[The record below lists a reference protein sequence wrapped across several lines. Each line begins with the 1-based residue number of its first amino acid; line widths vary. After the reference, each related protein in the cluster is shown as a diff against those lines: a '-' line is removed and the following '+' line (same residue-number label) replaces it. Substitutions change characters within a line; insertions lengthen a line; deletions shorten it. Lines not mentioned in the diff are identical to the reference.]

1 MRPIKHPYLPIYYLS
16 VVLGLLLLAGCSD
29 KKTVPIYNTP
39 EYKQIERKL
48 NAVADTTDLKHWLQ
62 VYRQSGNRMGESI
75 VLQRLG
81 RAYRVDNQFGR
92 AILTHKQG
100 LAVADSICDTM
111 EIVNTLNEMGTNY
124 RRLGAMYLATSSMTL
139 GLGYCQQWS
148 DTTAAAFKSQLKI
161 LNGLGKIYYTI
172 RNYKVADYYFRRSLA
187 GETKL
192 GSAYGM
198 ALNYSDIG
206 RVFRAQN
213 NLDSAQYYFQKS
225 MEQKRLIN
233 DEVGMALIH
242 IEYGG
247 LYEDRGDYAQAT
259 AEYDKAYITLMAHSD
274 RYLRLWSC
282 ISLARVYIKRQMT
295 ATAIEYLQ
303 EAKMT
308 ADEINSPGDRS
319 QIALLYYQIYR
330 KSGNT
335 AKALAAYVDYKNW
348 NDTVMNLEKLGDIQN
363 VQIDELMAD
372 NTRKLNYVR
381 KDMERMRKQQ
391 ESGWLVFTVIM
402 ITMIVL
408 LAFSYYLLRIRTRT
422 LTAYREFRD
431 ARVRFFANISH
442 ELRTPVTIIQSAGN
456 SIESQTDNQQI
467 RDEVS
472 QLQEASHRLLHLV
485 DSVVDITNISIRPVD
500 EAPWCHDDIVGYVR
514 MLVEAYRHEA
524 EKRQIRLVVTSKRNK
539 IEADFV
545 PDYIDKIL
553 GNLLT
558 DMLHFAY
565 NMSDLYISMSVEKR
579 MLRLELKDRGQGMP
593 PEVVKDLLKPY
604 DSKNTSEIYM
614 HVGLNLQAVQAAIK
628 AMGGDIKLKSKLGEY
643 AQFIITIPLRH
654 GDHDYPRLTE
664 QKTLHTPAAPS
675 AADTDMPIVVDDDAD
690 NKPRILIVE
699 ESVQVAR
706 YVADQLKNH
715 YKVFF
720 ASNGEDGLHKI
731 SIAAPDLIITDGVLP
746 VMDGYQLC
754 KGVRAQAATCH
765 IPIVMVSS
773 DSSVQGRM
781 KSFQAGADAFLLK
794 PFRADELLVRVRL
807 LLQQR
812 RMLRDKYAG
821 SVPVVDE
828 ADGQAEATARTPDFI
843 DEVQQYVDSRIGEG
857 DVDLADLAARFGVT
871 RATFTRK
878 VKQHTGLTSAA
889 YITSRRIR
897 KACQLLQTADM
908 TVAQVAEAC
917 GYSDTAYF
925 IMVFRKSMNKTPK
938 QYKDEW
944 LKP

>member
-75 VLQRLG
+75 VLRRLG

-172 RNYKVADYYFRRSLA
+172 RNYKAADYYFRRSLA
-187 GETKL
+187 GEIKL

-225 MEQKRLIN
+225 MEQKQLLN

-391 ESGWLVFTVIM
+391 ESGWLVFTLIT

-408 LAFSYYLLRIRTRT
+408 LAFFYYLLRIRTRT

-485 DSVVDITNISIRPVD
+485 DSVVDITNISIKPVD

-579 MLRLELKDRGQGMP
+579 MLRLELKDRGQGML

-643 AQFIITIPLRH
+643 AQFVITIPLRH

-675 AADTDMPIVVDDDAD
+675 AADTDMPIVVADDAD

-731 SIAAPDLIITDGVLP
+731 NIAAPDLIITDGVLP
-746 VMDGYQLC
+746 FMDGYQLC

-821 SVPVVDE
+821 SAPVVDE
-828 ADGQAEATARTPDFI
+828 ADGQAETTDRTPDFI
-843 DEVQQYVDSRIGEG
+843 DEVQQYVDSHIGEG
-857 DVDLADLAARFGVT
+857 DVDLSDLAARFGVT

>member
-75 VLQRLG
+75 VLRRLG

-161 LNGLGKIYYTI
+161 LNGLGKIYFTI
-172 RNYKVADYYFRRSLA
+172 RNYKVADHYFRRSLA
-187 GETKL
+187 GEIKL

-206 RVFRAQN
+206 RVFRAKN
-213 NLDSAQYYFQKS
+213 DLDSAQYYFQKS
-225 MEQKRLIN
+225 MEQKQLLN

-282 ISLARVYIKRQMT
+282 IALARVYIKRQMT

-391 ESGWLVFTVIM
+391 ESGWLVFTLIT

-558 DMLHFAY
+558 DMLRFAY
-565 NMSDLYISMSVEKR
+565 NQSDLYISMSVEKR

-604 DSKNTSEIYM
+604 DSNNTSEIYM

-643 AQFIITIPLRH
+643 AQFIVTIPLRH

-731 SIAAPDLIITDGVLP
+731 NIAAPDLIITDGVLP

-765 IPIVMVSS
+765 IPVVMVSS
-773 DSSVQGRM
+773 DSSVQGCM

>member
-75 VLQRLG
+75 VLRRLG

-233 DEVGMALIH
+233 DEVGMSLIH

-391 ESGWLVFTVIM
+391 ESGWLVFTLIM

-408 LAFSYYLLRIRTRT
+408 LAFFYYLLRIRTRT

-485 DSVVDITNISIRPVD
+485 DSVVDITNISIKPVD

-628 AMGGDIKLKSKLGEY
+628 AMGGDIKVKSKQGEY
-643 AQFIITIPLRH
+643 AQFIVTIPLRH

-675 AADTDMPIVVDDDAD
+675 AADADMPLVVADDAD

-731 SIAAPDLIITDGVLP
+731 NIAAPDLIITDGVLP

-754 KGVRAQAATCH
+754 EGVRAQAATCH

-781 KSFQAGADAFLLK
+781 KGFQAGADAYLLK
-794 PFRADELLVRVRL
+794 PFRADELLVRVSL
-807 LLQQR
+807 LLRQR
-812 RMLRDKYAG
+812 RLLRDKYAG
-821 SVPVVDE
+821 SVPVVDD
-828 ADGQAEATARTPDFI
+828 ADGQAETTDRTPDFI

-897 KACQLLQTADM
+897 KACELLQTADM

>member
-16 VVLGLLLLAGCSD
+16 VVVGLLLLAGCSD

-75 VLQRLG
+75 VLRRLG

-391 ESGWLVFTVIM
+391 ESGWLVFTLIM

-408 LAFSYYLLRIRTRT
+408 LAFFYYLLRIRTRT

-545 PDYIDKIL
+545 PDYVDKIL

-628 AMGGDIKLKSKLGEY
+628 AMGGDIKLKSKQGEY

-675 AADTDMPIVVDDDAD
+675 AADTDMPIVVADDAD

-731 SIAAPDLIITDGVLP
+731 NIAAPDLIITDGVLP

-821 SVPVVDE
+821 SAPVVDD
-828 ADGQAEATARTPDFI
+828 ADGQAETTDRTPDFI

-897 KACQLLQTADM
+897 KACELLQTADM
-908 TVAQVAEAC
+908 AVAQVAEAC

>member
-16 VVLGLLLLAGCSD
+16 VVVGLLLLAGCSD

-75 VLQRLG
+75 VLRRLG
-81 RAYRVDNQFGR
+81 RAYRVDNQFGH

-148 DTTAAAFKSQLKI
+148 DTTTAAFKSQLKI

-172 RNYKVADYYFRRSLA
+172 RNYKVADHYFRRSLA
-187 GETKL
+187 GEIKL

-198 ALNYSDIG
+198 GLNYSDIG

-225 MEQKRLIN
+225 MEQKQLLN

-282 ISLARVYIKRQMT
+282 IALARVYIKRQMT

-381 KDMERMRKQQ
+381 KDMDRMRKQQ
-391 ESGWLVFTVIM
+391 ESGWLVFTLIM
-402 ITMIVL
+402 VGMIVL
-408 LAFSYYLLRIRTRT
+408 LAFFYYLLRIRT

-545 PDYIDKIL
+545 PDYVDKIL

-558 DMLHFAY
+558 DMLRFAY
-565 NMSDLYISMSVEKR
+565 NQSDLYISMSVEKR

-628 AMGGDIKLKSKLGEY
+628 AMGGDIKLKSKQGEY
-643 AQFIITIPLRH
+643 AQFIVTIPLRH

-731 SIAAPDLIITDGVLP
+731 NIAAPDLIITDGVLP

-821 SVPVVDE
+821 SAPVVDD
-828 ADGQAEATARTPDFI
+828 ADGQEETTDRTPDFI

>member
-16 VVLGLLLLAGCSD
+16 VVVGLLLLAGCSD

-75 VLQRLG
+75 VLRRLG

-172 RNYKVADYYFRRSLA
+172 RNYKAADYYFRRSLA

-206 RVFRAQN
+206 RVFRAQD

-225 MEQKRLIN
+225 MEQKQLLN

-282 ISLARVYIKRQMT
+282 IALARVYIKRQMT

-391 ESGWLVFTVIM
+391 ESGWLVFTLIT

-408 LAFSYYLLRIRTRT
+408 LAFFYYLLRIRTRT

-485 DSVVDITNISIRPVD
+485 DSVLDITNISIRPVD

-643 AQFIITIPLRH
+643 AQFIVTIPLRH

-675 AADTDMPIVVDDDAD
+675 AADTDMPIVVDADAD

-731 SIAAPDLIITDGVLP
+731 NIAAPDLIITDGVLP

-765 IPIVMVSS
+765 IPVVMVSS

-821 SVPVVDE
+821 SAPVVDE
-828 ADGQAEATARTPDFI
+828 ADGQAETTDRTPDFI
-843 DEVQQYVDSRIGEG
+843 DEVQQYVDSHIGEG

>member
-75 VLQRLG
+75 VLRRLG

-161 LNGLGKIYYTI
+161 LNGLGKIYFTI
-172 RNYKVADYYFRRSLA
+172 RNYKAADYYFRRSLA
-187 GETKL
+187 GEIKL

-213 NLDSAQYYFQKS
+213 NLDSAQFYFQKS
-225 MEQKRLIN
+225 MEQKQLLN

-282 ISLARVYIKRQMT
+282 INLARVYIKRQMT

-408 LAFSYYLLRIRTRT
+408 LAFFYYLLRIRTRT

-628 AMGGDIKLKSKLGEY
+628 AMGGDIKLKSKQGEY

-675 AADTDMPIVVDDDAD
+675 AADTDMPLVVDDDAD

-821 SVPVVDE
+821 SAPVVDD
-828 ADGQAEATARTPDFI
+828 ADGQAETTDRTPDFI

>member
-16 VVLGLLLLAGCSD
+16 VVVGLLLLAGCSD

-161 LNGLGKIYYTI
+161 LNGLGKIYFTI
-172 RNYKVADYYFRRSLA
+172 RNYKAADYYFRRSLA
-187 GETKL
+187 GEIKL

-213 NLDSAQYYFQKS
+213 NLDSAQFYFQKS
-225 MEQKRLIN
+225 MEQKQLLN

-259 AEYDKAYITLMAHSD
+259 AEYDKAYITLIAHSD

-391 ESGWLVFTVIM
+391 ESGWLVFTLIM

-408 LAFSYYLLRIRTRT
+408 LAFFYYLLRIRTRT

-485 DSVVDITNISIRPVD
+485 DSVVDITNISIKPVD

-524 EKRQIRLVVTSKRNK
+524 AKRQIRLVVTSKRNK

-628 AMGGDIKLKSKLGEY
+628 AMGGDIKLKSKQGEY

-731 SIAAPDLIITDGVLP
+731 NIAAPDLIITDGVLP

-765 IPIVMVSS
+765 IPVVMVSS

-821 SVPVVDE
+821 SAPVVDD
-828 ADGQAEATARTPDFI
+828 ADGQAETTDRTPDFI

>member
-75 VLQRLG
+75 VLRRLG

-213 NLDSAQYYFQKS
+213 NLDSAQFYFQKS
-225 MEQKRLIN
+225 MEQKQLLN

-282 ISLARVYIKRQMT
+282 IALARVYIKRQMT

-408 LAFSYYLLRIRTRT
+408 LAFFYYLLRIRTRT

-485 DSVVDITNISIRPVD
+485 DSVLDITNISIRPVD

-545 PDYIDKIL
+545 PDYVDKIL

-558 DMLHFAY
+558 DMLRFAY
-565 NMSDLYISMSVEKR
+565 NQSDLYISMSVEKR

-604 DSKNTSEIYM
+604 DSNNTSEIYM

-643 AQFIITIPLRH
+643 AQFIVTIPLRH

-765 IPIVMVSS
+765 IPVVMVSS

-821 SVPVVDE
+821 SAPVVDD
-828 ADGQAEATARTPDFI
+828 ADGQAETTDRTPDFI
-843 DEVQQYVDSRIGEG
+843 DEVQQYVDSRIGED

>member
-1 MRPIKHPYLPIYYLS
+1 MRPIKHPYLPIYYLL
-16 VVLGLLLLAGCSD
+16 VVVGLLLLAGCSD

-75 VLQRLG
+75 VLRRLG

-172 RNYKVADYYFRRSLA
+172 RNYKAADYYFRRSLA
-187 GETKL
+187 GEIKL

-206 RVFRAQN
+206 RVFRAQD

-225 MEQKRLIN
+225 MEQKRLLN

-282 ISLARVYIKRQMT
+282 INLARVYIKRQMT

-391 ESGWLVFTVIM
+391 ESGWLVFTLIT

-408 LAFSYYLLRIRTRT
+408 LAFFYYLLRIRTRT

-558 DMLHFAY
+558 DMLRFAY
-565 NMSDLYISMSVEKR
+565 NQSDLYISMSVEKR

-604 DSKNTSEIYM
+604 DSNNTSEIYM

-643 AQFIITIPLRH
+643 AQFIVTIPLRH

-675 AADTDMPIVVDDDAD
+675 AADTDMPIVVADDAD
-690 NKPRILIVE
+690 NKPCILIVE

-731 SIAAPDLIITDGVLP
+731 NIAAPDLIITDGVLP

-828 ADGQAEATARTPDFI
+828 ADGQAETTDRTPDFI

-871 RATFTRK
+871 RATFTRR

>member
-16 VVLGLLLLAGCSD
+16 VVVGLLLLVGCSD

-48 NAVADTTDLKHWLQ
+48 NAVADTTVLKHWLQ

-75 VLQRLG
+75 VLRRLG

-391 ESGWLVFTVIM
+391 ESGWLVFTLIM
-402 ITMIVL
+402 VGMIVL

-485 DSVVDITNISIRPVD
+485 DSVVDITNISIKPVD

-558 DMLHFAY
+558 DMLRFAY
-565 NMSDLYISMSVEKR
+565 NQSDLYISMSVEKR

-604 DSKNTSEIYM
+604 DSNNTSEIYM

-643 AQFIITIPLRH
+643 AQFIVTIPLRH

-765 IPIVMVSS
+765 IPVVMVSS

-821 SVPVVDE
+821 SAPVVDE
-828 ADGQAEATARTPDFI
+828 ADGQAETTDRTPDFI
-843 DEVQQYVDSRIGEG
+843 DEVQQYVDSHIGEG

>member
-16 VVLGLLLLAGCSD
+16 VVVGLLLLVGCSD

-48 NAVADTTDLKHWLQ
+48 NAVVDTTDLKHWLQ

-75 VLQRLG
+75 VLRRLG

-148 DTTAAAFKSQLKI
+148 DTTATAFKSQLKI

-187 GETKL
+187 GEIKL

-213 NLDSAQYYFQKS
+213 NLDSAQFYFQKS

-391 ESGWLVFTVIM
+391 ESGWLVFTLIM
-402 ITMIVL
+402 VGMIVL

-422 LTAYREFRD
+422 LAAYREFRD
-431 ARVRFFANISH
+431 AHVRFFANISH
-442 ELRTPVTIIQSAGN
+442 ELRTPLTIIQSAGN

-485 DSVVDITNISIRPVD
+485 DSVVDITNISIKPVD

-643 AQFIITIPLRH
+643 AQFIVTIPLRH

-731 SIAAPDLIITDGVLP
+731 SIAAPDLLITDGVLP

-821 SVPVVDE
+821 SAPVVDE
-828 ADGQAEATARTPDFI
+828 ADGQAETTDRTPDFI

>member
-16 VVLGLLLLAGCSD
+16 VVVGLLLLAGCSD

-75 VLQRLG
+75 VLRRLG

-161 LNGLGKIYYTI
+161 LNGLGKIYFTI
-172 RNYKVADYYFRRSLA
+172 RNYKAADYYFRRSLA

-225 MEQKRLIN
+225 MEQKQLLN

-282 ISLARVYIKRQMT
+282 IALARVYIKRQMT

-391 ESGWLVFTVIM
+391 ESGWLVFTLIM

-408 LAFSYYLLRIRTRT
+408 LAFFYYLLRIRTRT

-485 DSVVDITNISIRPVD
+485 DSVVDITNISIKPVD

-628 AMGGDIKLKSKLGEY
+628 AMGGDIRLKSKLGEY
-643 AQFIITIPLRH
+643 AQFVITIPLRH

-765 IPIVMVSS
+765 IPVVMVSS

-821 SVPVVDE
+821 SAPVVDD
-828 ADGQAEATARTPDFI
+828 ADGQAETTDRTPDFI

>member
-16 VVLGLLLLAGCSD
+16 VVVGLLLLAGCSD

-75 VLQRLG
+75 VLRRLG

-172 RNYKVADYYFRRSLA
+172 RNYKVADDYFRRSLA
-187 GETKL
+187 GEIKL

-198 ALNYSDIG
+198 GLNYSDIG

-225 MEQKRLIN
+225 MEQKQLLN

-381 KDMERMRKQQ
+381 KDMDRMRKQQ

-402 ITMIVL
+402 IAMIVL

-593 PEVVKDLLKPY
+593 PEVAKDLLKPY

-643 AQFIITIPLRH
+643 AQFVITIPLRH

-664 QKTLHTPAAPS
+664 QKTLHTPAASS
-675 AADTDMPIVVDDDAD
+675 AADTDMSIVVDDDAD

-821 SVPVVDE
+821 SAPVVDD
-828 ADGQAEATARTPDFI
+828 ADGQAETTDRTPDFI

>member
-48 NAVADTTDLKHWLQ
+48 NAVAGTTDLKHWLQ
-62 VYRQSGNRMGESI
+62 IYRQSGNRMGESI
-75 VLQRLG
+75 VLRRLG

-148 DTTAAAFKSQLKI
+148 DTTAEAFKSQLKI

-187 GETKL
+187 GEIKL

-198 ALNYSDIG
+198 GLNYSDIG

-225 MEQKRLIN
+225 MEQKQLLN

-391 ESGWLVFTVIM
+391 ESGWLVFTLIT

-485 DSVVDITNISIRPVD
+485 DSVLDITNISIKPVD
-500 EAPWCHDDIVGYVR
+500 EAQWCHDDIVGYVR
-514 MLVEAYRHEA
+514 MQVEAYRHEA

-545 PDYIDKIL
+545 PDYVDKIL

-558 DMLHFAY
+558 DMLRFAY

-643 AQFIITIPLRH
+643 AQFVITIPLRH

-731 SIAAPDLIITDGVLP
+731 NIAAPDLIITDGVLP

-765 IPIVMVSS
+765 IPVVMVSS

-821 SVPVVDE
+821 SAPVVDD
-828 ADGQAEATARTPDFI
+828 ADGQAETTDRTPDFI

>member
-16 VVLGLLLLAGCSD
+16 VVVGLLLLAGCSD

-75 VLQRLG
+75 VLRRLG

-148 DTTAAAFKSQLKI
+148 DTTAAALKSQLKI

-172 RNYKVADYYFRRSLA
+172 RNYKAADYYFRRSLA
-187 GETKL
+187 GEIKL

-206 RVFRAQN
+206 RVFRAQD

-225 MEQKRLIN
+225 MEQKQLLN

-282 ISLARVYIKRQMT
+282 IALARVYIKRQMT

-391 ESGWLVFTVIM
+391 ESGWLVFTLIT

-408 LAFSYYLLRIRTRT
+408 LAFFYYLLRIRTRT

-545 PDYIDKIL
+545 PDYVDKIL

-558 DMLHFAY
+558 DMLRFAY
-565 NMSDLYISMSVEKR
+565 NQSDLYISMSVEKR

-604 DSKNTSEIYM
+604 DSNNTSEIYM

-643 AQFIITIPLRH
+643 AQFIVTIPLRH

-706 YVADQLKNH
+706 YVGDQLKNH

-731 SIAAPDLIITDGVLP
+731 NIAAPDLIITDGVLP

-821 SVPVVDE
+821 SAPVVDD
-828 ADGQAEATARTPDFI
+828 ADGQAETTDRTPDFI
-843 DEVQQYVDSRIGEG
+843 DEVQQYVDSRIGED

>member
-1 MRPIKHPYLPIYYLS
+1 MIPIKHPYLPIYYLS

-75 VLQRLG
+75 VLRRLG

-161 LNGLGKIYYTI
+161 LNGLGKIYFTI
-172 RNYKVADYYFRRSLA
+172 RNYKVADHYFRRSLA
-187 GETKL
+187 GEIKL

-198 ALNYSDIG
+198 GLNYSDIG

-225 MEQKRLIN
+225 MEQKQLLN

-282 ISLARVYIKRQMT
+282 IALARVYIKRQMT

-372 NTRKLNYVR
+372 NTRKLSYVR

-391 ESGWLVFTVIM
+391 ESGWLVFTVIT

-408 LAFSYYLLRIRTRT
+408 LAFFYYLLRIRTRT

-485 DSVVDITNISIRPVD
+485 DSVVDITTISIKPVD

-565 NMSDLYISMSVEKR
+565 NQSDLYISMSVEKR
-579 MLRLELKDRGQGMP
+579 MLRLELKDRGQGMS

-614 HVGLNLQAVQAAIK
+614 HVGLNLQAVQAAIR
-628 AMGGDIKLKSKLGEY
+628 AMGGDIKVKSKQGEY
-643 AQFIITIPLRH
+643 AQFIVTIPLRH

-731 SIAAPDLIITDGVLP
+731 NIAAPDLLITDGVLP

-754 KGVRAQAATCH
+754 QAVRAQAATCH
-765 IPIVMVSS
+765 IPVVMVSS

-794 PFRADELLVRVRL
+794 PFRADELLVRVGL

-812 RMLRDKYAG
+812 RMLHDKYAG
-821 SVPVVDE
+821 SVPVVDD
-828 ADGQAEATARTPDFI
+828 ADGQAETTDRTPDFI

>member
-16 VVLGLLLLAGCSD
+16 VVVGLLLLAGCSD

-48 NAVADTTDLKHWLQ
+48 NAVADTTELKHWLQ

-75 VLQRLG
+75 VLRRLG

-161 LNGLGKIYYTI
+161 LNGLGKIYFTI
-172 RNYKVADYYFRRSLA
+172 RNYKAADYYFRRSLA

-225 MEQKRLIN
+225 MEQKRLLN

-282 ISLARVYIKRQMT
+282 IALARVYIKRQMT

-391 ESGWLVFTVIM
+391 ESGWLVFTLIT

-408 LAFSYYLLRIRTRT
+408 LAFFYYLLRIRTRT

-643 AQFIITIPLRH
+643 AQFIVTIPLRH

-731 SIAAPDLIITDGVLP
+731 NIAAPDLIITDGVLP

-765 IPIVMVSS
+765 IPVVMVSS

-821 SVPVVDE
+821 SAPVVDE
-828 ADGQAEATARTPDFI
+828 ADGQAETTDRTPDFI

>member
-75 VLQRLG
+75 VLRRLG

-282 ISLARVYIKRQMT
+282 IALARVYIKRQMT

-408 LAFSYYLLRIRTRT
+408 LAFFYYLLRIRTRT
-422 LTAYREFRD
+422 LVAYREFRD

-485 DSVVDITNISIRPVD
+485 DSVLDITNISIKPVD
-500 EAPWCHDDIVGYVR
+500 EAQWCHDDIVGYVR

-545 PDYIDKIL
+545 PDYVDKIL

-558 DMLHFAY
+558 DMLRFAY

-628 AMGGDIKLKSKLGEY
+628 AMGGDIKVKSKQGEY
-643 AQFIITIPLRH
+643 AQFIVTIPLRH

-675 AADTDMPIVVDDDAD
+675 AADADMPLVVAADAD

-731 SIAAPDLIITDGVLP
+731 NIAAPDLIITDGVLP

-754 KGVRAQAATCH
+754 QAVRAQAATCH
-765 IPIVMVSS
+765 IPIVMGSS

-821 SVPVVDE
+821 SVPVADV
-828 ADGQAEATARTPDFI
+828 ADGQAETTDRTPDFI

>member
-1 MRPIKHPYLPIYYLS
+1 MRPIKHSYLPIYYLS
-16 VVLGLLLLAGCSD
+16 VVVGLLLLAGCSD

-75 VLQRLG
+75 VLRRLG

-161 LNGLGKIYYTI
+161 LNGLGKIYFTI
-172 RNYKVADYYFRRSLA
+172 RNYKVADHYFRRSLA

-282 ISLARVYIKRQMT
+282 IALARVYIKRQMT

-308 ADEINSPGDRS
+308 ADEINSLGDRS

-391 ESGWLVFTVIM
+391 ESGWLVFTLIM

-408 LAFSYYLLRIRTRT
+408 LAFFYYLLRIRTRT

-485 DSVVDITNISIRPVD
+485 DSVLDITNISIRPVD

-545 PDYIDKIL
+545 PDYVDKIL

-643 AQFIITIPLRH
+643 AQFIVTIPLRH

-675 AADTDMPIVVDDDAD
+675 AADTDMPIVVADDAD

-731 SIAAPDLIITDGVLP
+731 NIAAPDLIITDGVLP

-765 IPIVMVSS
+765 IPVVMVSS
-773 DSSVQGRM
+773 ESSVQGRM

-812 RMLRDKYAG
+812 RMLRDKYAD
-821 SVPVVDE
+821 SAPVVDE
-828 ADGQAEATARTPDFI
+828 ADGQAETTDRTPDFI

-897 KACQLLQTADM
+897 KACELLQTADM

>member
-16 VVLGLLLLAGCSD
+16 VVVGLLLLAGCSD

-39 EYKQIERKL
+39 KYKQIERKL

-75 VLQRLG
+75 VLRRLG

-100 LAVADSICDTM
+100 LAMADSICDTM

-148 DTTAAAFKSQLKI
+148 DTTAAALKSQLKI

-172 RNYKVADYYFRRSLA
+172 RNYKAADYYFRRSLA
-187 GETKL
+187 GEIKL

-225 MEQKRLIN
+225 MEQKRLLN

-282 ISLARVYIKRQMT
+282 IALARVYIKRQMT

-391 ESGWLVFTVIM
+391 ESGWLVFTLIM

-408 LAFSYYLLRIRTRT
+408 LAFFYYLLRIRTRT

-485 DSVVDITNISIRPVD
+485 DSVVDITNISIKPVD

-628 AMGGDIKLKSKLGEY
+628 AMGGDIKVKSKQGEY
-643 AQFIITIPLRH
+643 AQFIVTIPLRH

-731 SIAAPDLIITDGVLP
+731 NIAAPDLLITDGVLP

-821 SVPVVDE
+821 SAPVVDE
-828 ADGQAEATARTPDFI
+828 ADGQAETTDRTPDFI

>member
-75 VLQRLG
+75 VLRRLG

-148 DTTAAAFKSQLKI
+148 DTTAEAFKSQLKI
-161 LNGLGKIYYTI
+161 LNGLGKIYFTI

-282 ISLARVYIKRQMT
+282 IALARVYIKRQMT

-391 ESGWLVFTVIM
+391 ESGWLVFTLIM
-402 ITMIVL
+402 VGMIVL

-643 AQFIITIPLRH
+643 AQFVITIPLRH

-731 SIAAPDLIITDGVLP
+731 NIAAPDLLITDGVLP

-821 SVPVVDE
+821 SAPVVDD
-828 ADGQAEATARTPDFI
+828 ADGQAETTDRTPDFI

-857 DVDLADLAARFGVT
+857 DVDLTDLAARFGVT
-871 RATFTRK
+871 RATFTRR

>member
-75 VLQRLG
+75 VLRRLG

-148 DTTAAAFKSQLKI
+148 DTTAEAFKSQLKI

-187 GETKL
+187 GEIKL

-198 ALNYSDIG
+198 GLNYSDIG

-225 MEQKRLIN
+225 MEQKQLLN

-391 ESGWLVFTVIM
+391 ESGWLVFTLIT

-408 LAFSYYLLRIRTRT
+408 LAFFYYLLRIRTRT

-545 PDYIDKIL
+545 PDYVDKIL

-558 DMLHFAY
+558 DMLRFAY
-565 NMSDLYISMSVEKR
+565 NQSDLYISMSVEKR

-604 DSKNTSEIYM
+604 DSNNTSEIYM

-643 AQFIITIPLRH
+643 AQFIVTIPLRH

-731 SIAAPDLIITDGVLP
+731 NIAAPDLIITDGVLP

-765 IPIVMVSS
+765 IPVVMVSS

-821 SVPVVDE
+821 STPVVDD
-828 ADGQAEATARTPDFI
+828 ADGQAETTDRTPDFI

>member
-75 VLQRLG
+75 VLRRLG
-81 RAYRVDNQFGR
+81 RAYRVDTQFGR

-161 LNGLGKIYYTI
+161 LNGLGKIYFTI
-172 RNYKVADYYFRRSLA
+172 RNYKAADYYFRRSLA

-225 MEQKRLIN
+225 MEQKRLVN
-233 DEVGMALIH
+233 DEVGMALIR

-282 ISLARVYIKRQMT
+282 IALARVYIKRQMT

-408 LAFSYYLLRIRTRT
+408 LAFFYYLLRIRTRT

-485 DSVVDITNISIRPVD
+485 DSVLDITNISIRPVD

-545 PDYIDKIL
+545 PDYVDKIL

-579 MLRLELKDRGQGMP
+579 MLRLELKDRGQGLP

-643 AQFIITIPLRH
+643 AQFIVTIPLRH

-675 AADTDMPIVVDDDAD
+675 AADTDMPIVVADDAD

-731 SIAAPDLIITDGVLP
+731 NIAAPDLIITDGVLP

-765 IPIVMVSS
+765 IPVVMVSS

-821 SVPVVDE
+821 SAPVVDD
-828 ADGQAEATARTPDFI
+828 ADGQAETTDRTPDFI

-897 KACQLLQTADM
+897 KACELLQTADM

>member
-16 VVLGLLLLAGCSD
+16 VVLGLLLLVGCSD

-75 VLQRLG
+75 VLRRLG

-225 MEQKRLIN
+225 MEQKQLVN
-233 DEVGMALIH
+233 DEVGMALIR

-282 ISLARVYIKRQMT
+282 IALARVYIKRQMT

-408 LAFSYYLLRIRTRT
+408 LAFFYYLLRIRTRT

-485 DSVVDITNISIRPVD
+485 DSVLDITNISIRPVD

-604 DSKNTSEIYM
+604 DSNNTSEIYM

-628 AMGGDIKLKSKLGEY
+628 AMGGDIKLKSKQGEY
-643 AQFIITIPLRH
+643 AQFIVTIPLRH

-675 AADTDMPIVVDDDAD
+675 AADTDMPIVVADDAD

-731 SIAAPDLIITDGVLP
+731 NIAAPDLIITDGVLP

-821 SVPVVDE
+821 SAPVVDD
-828 ADGQAEATARTPDFI
+828 ADGQAETTDRTPDFI

-871 RATFTRK
+871 RATFTRR

>member
-48 NAVADTTDLKHWLQ
+48 NAVADTTDLKHWLE

-75 VLQRLG
+75 VLRLLG

-161 LNGLGKIYYTI
+161 LNGLGKIYFTI

-225 MEQKRLIN
+225 MEQKRLVN
-233 DEVGMALIH
+233 DEVGMALIR

-282 ISLARVYIKRQMT
+282 IALARVYIKRQMT

-408 LAFSYYLLRIRTRT
+408 LAFFYYLLRIRTRT

-485 DSVVDITNISIRPVD
+485 DSVLDITNISIRPVD

-545 PDYIDKIL
+545 PDYVDKIL

-643 AQFIITIPLRH
+643 AQFIVTIPLRH

-675 AADTDMPIVVDDDAD
+675 AADTDMPIVVADDAD

-731 SIAAPDLIITDGVLP
+731 NIAAPDLIITDGVLP

-821 SVPVVDE
+821 SAPVVDD
-828 ADGQAEATARTPDFI
+828 ADGQAETTDRTPDFI

-871 RATFTRK
+871 RATFTRR

>member
-16 VVLGLLLLAGCSD
+16 VVVGLLLLAGCSD

-75 VLQRLG
+75 VLRRLG

-161 LNGLGKIYYTI
+161 LNGLGKIYFTI
-172 RNYKVADYYFRRSLA
+172 RNYKAADYYFRRSLA
-187 GETKL
+187 GEIKL

-206 RVFRAQN
+206 RVFRAQD
-213 NLDSAQYYFQKS
+213 NLDSAQFYFQKS
-225 MEQKRLIN
+225 MEQKQLLN

-282 ISLARVYIKRQMT
+282 IALARVYIKRQMT

-391 ESGWLVFTVIM
+391 ESGWLVFTLIM

-408 LAFSYYLLRIRTRT
+408 LAFFYYLLRIRTRT

-485 DSVVDITNISIRPVD
+485 DSVVDITNISIKPVD

-628 AMGGDIKLKSKLGEY
+628 AMGGDIKVKSKQGEY
-643 AQFIITIPLRH
+643 AQFIVTIPLRH

-675 AADTDMPIVVDDDAD
+675 AADADMPIVVDDDAD

-731 SIAAPDLIITDGVLP
+731 NIAAPDLIITDGVLP

-765 IPIVMVSS
+765 IPVVMVSS

-821 SVPVVDE
+821 SAPVVDD
-828 ADGQAEATARTPDFI
+828 ADGQAETTDRTPDFI

-871 RATFTRK
+871 RATFTRR

>member
-16 VVLGLLLLAGCSD
+16 VVVGLLLLVGCSD

-75 VLQRLG
+75 VLRRLG

-187 GETKL
+187 GEIKL

-198 ALNYSDIG
+198 GLNYSDIG

-213 NLDSAQYYFQKS
+213 NLDSAQCYFQKS
-225 MEQKRLIN
+225 MEQKQLLN

-391 ESGWLVFTVIM
+391 ESGWLVFTLIT

-408 LAFSYYLLRIRTRT
+408 LAFFYYLLRIRTRT

-545 PDYIDKIL
+545 PDYVDKIL

-593 PEVVKDLLKPY
+593 PEVAKDLLKPY

-628 AMGGDIKLKSKLGEY
+628 AMGGDIKVKSKLGEY
-643 AQFIITIPLRH
+643 AQFVITIPLRH

-731 SIAAPDLIITDGVLP
+731 NIAAPDLIITDGVLP

-765 IPIVMVSS
+765 IPVVMVSS

-821 SVPVVDE
+821 SAPVVDE
-828 ADGQAEATARTPDFI
+828 ADGQAETTDRTPDFI
-843 DEVQQYVDSRIGEG
+843 DEVQQYVDSHIGEG
-857 DVDLADLAARFGVT
+857 DVDLANLAARFGVT
-871 RATFTRK
+871 RATFTRR

>member
-16 VVLGLLLLAGCSD
+16 VVLGLLFLVGCSD

-75 VLQRLG
+75 VLRRLG

-100 LAVADSICDTM
+100 LAMADSICDTM

-148 DTTAAAFKSQLKI
+148 DTTAAALKSQLKI

-172 RNYKVADYYFRRSLA
+172 RNYKAADYYFRRSLA
-187 GETKL
+187 GEIKL

-225 MEQKRLIN
+225 MEQKRLLN

-282 ISLARVYIKRQMT
+282 IALARVYIKRQMT

-391 ESGWLVFTVIM
+391 ESGWLVFTLIM

-408 LAFSYYLLRIRTRT
+408 LAFFYYLLRIRTRT

-558 DMLHFAY
+558 DMLRFAY
-565 NMSDLYISMSVEKR
+565 NQSDLYISMSVEKR

-643 AQFIITIPLRH
+643 AQFIVTIPLRH

-690 NKPRILIVE
+690 NKPRILIIE

-731 SIAAPDLIITDGVLP
+731 NIAAPDLIITDGVLP

-828 ADGQAEATARTPDFI
+828 ADGQAETTDRTPDFI

-871 RATFTRK
+871 RATFTRR

>member
-16 VVLGLLLLAGCSD
+16 VVVGLLLLAGCSD

-75 VLQRLG
+75 VLRRLG

-172 RNYKVADYYFRRSLA
+172 RNYKAADYYFRRSLA

-213 NLDSAQYYFQKS
+213 NLDSAQFYFQKS
-225 MEQKRLIN
+225 MEQKQLLN

-408 LAFSYYLLRIRTRT
+408 LAFFYYLLRIRTRT

-664 QKTLHTPAAPS
+664 QNTLHTPAAPS
-675 AADTDMPIVVDDDAD
+675 AADTDMPIVVADDAD

-731 SIAAPDLIITDGVLP
+731 NIAAPDLIITDGVLP

-821 SVPVVDE
+821 SAPVVDD
-828 ADGQAEATARTPDFI
+828 ADGQAETTDRTPDFI

-897 KACQLLQTADM
+897 KACELLQTADM

>member
-16 VVLGLLLLAGCSD
+16 VVVGLLLLAGCSD

-75 VLQRLG
+75 VLRRLG

-161 LNGLGKIYYTI
+161 LNGLGKIYFTI
-172 RNYKVADYYFRRSLA
+172 RNYKAADYYFRRSLA

-225 MEQKRLIN
+225 MEQKQLLN

-282 ISLARVYIKRQMT
+282 IALARVYIKRQMT

-391 ESGWLVFTVIM
+391 ESGWLVFTLIT

-408 LAFSYYLLRIRTRT
+408 LAFFYYLLRIRTRT

-485 DSVVDITNISIRPVD
+485 DSVVDITNISIKPVD

-565 NMSDLYISMSVEKR
+565 NMSDLYISMSVEKC

-643 AQFIITIPLRH
+643 AQFVITIPLRH

-731 SIAAPDLIITDGVLP
+731 SIAAPDLLITDGVLP

-765 IPIVMVSS
+765 IPVVMVSS

-821 SVPVVDE
+821 SAPVVDE
-828 ADGQAEATARTPDFI
+828 ADGQAETTDRTPDFI

-889 YITSRRIR
+889 YITSHRIR
-897 KACQLLQTADM
+897 KACELLQTADM

>member
-16 VVLGLLLLAGCSD
+16 VVVGLLLLAGCSD

-75 VLQRLG
+75 VLRRLG

-148 DTTAAAFKSQLKI
+148 DTTAEAFKSQLKI
-161 LNGLGKIYYTI
+161 LNGLGKIYFTI
-172 RNYKVADYYFRRSLA
+172 RNYKVADHYFRRSLA
-187 GETKL
+187 GEIKL
-192 GSAYGM
+192 GRAYGM
-198 ALNYSDIG
+198 GLNYSDIG

-225 MEQKRLIN
+225 MEQKQLLN

-282 ISLARVYIKRQMT
+282 IALARVYIKRQMT

-381 KDMERMRKQQ
+381 KDMDRMRKQQ
-391 ESGWLVFTVIM
+391 ESGWLVFTLIM
-402 ITMIVL
+402 VGMIVL
-408 LAFSYYLLRIRTRT
+408 LAFFYYLLRIRTRT

-545 PDYIDKIL
+545 PDYVDKIL

-558 DMLHFAY
+558 DMLRFAY
-565 NMSDLYISMSVEKR
+565 NQSDLYISMSVEKR

-628 AMGGDIKLKSKLGEY
+628 AMGGDIKLKSKQGEY
-643 AQFIITIPLRH
+643 AQFIVTIPLRH

-731 SIAAPDLIITDGVLP
+731 NIAAPDLIITDGVLP

-821 SVPVVDE
+821 SAPVVDD
-828 ADGQAEATARTPDFI
+828 ADGQEETTDRTPDFI
-843 DEVQQYVDSRIGEG
+843 DDVQQYVDSHIGEG

>member
-16 VVLGLLLLAGCSD
+16 VVVGLLLLVGCSD

-75 VLQRLG
+75 VLRRLG

-225 MEQKRLIN
+225 MEQKQLLN

-282 ISLARVYIKRQMT
+282 IALARVYIKRQMT

-391 ESGWLVFTVIM
+391 ESGWLVFTLIT

-408 LAFSYYLLRIRTRT
+408 LAFFYYLLRIRTRT

-485 DSVVDITNISIRPVD
+485 DSVVDITNISIKPVD

-628 AMGGDIKLKSKLGEY
+628 AMGGDIKVKSKQGEY
-643 AQFIITIPLRH
+643 AQFIVTIPLRH

-675 AADTDMPIVVDDDAD
+675 AADTDMPIVVADDAD
-690 NKPRILIVE
+690 NKPCILIVE

-731 SIAAPDLIITDGVLP
+731 NIAAPDLIITDGVLP

-828 ADGQAEATARTPDFI
+828 ADGQAETTDRTPDFI

-871 RATFTRK
+871 RATFTRR

>member
-16 VVLGLLLLAGCSD
+16 VVLGLLLLVGCSD

-75 VLQRLG
+75 VLRRLG

-148 DTTAAAFKSQLKI
+148 DTTAEAFKSQLKI
-161 LNGLGKIYYTI
+161 LNGLGKIYFTI
-172 RNYKVADYYFRRSLA
+172 RNYKVADHYFRRSLA
-187 GETKL
+187 GEIKL

-198 ALNYSDIG
+198 GLNYSDIG

-225 MEQKRLIN
+225 MEQKQLLN

-282 ISLARVYIKRQMT
+282 IALARVYIKRQMT

-391 ESGWLVFTVIM
+391 ESGWLVFTVIT

-408 LAFSYYLLRIRTRT
+408 LAFFYYLLRIRTRT
-422 LTAYREFRD
+422 LAAYREFRD

-558 DMLHFAY
+558 DMLRFAY
-565 NMSDLYISMSVEKR
+565 NQSDLYISMSVEKR

-628 AMGGDIKLKSKLGEY
+628 AMGGDIKLKSKQGEY
-643 AQFIITIPLRH
+643 AQFIVTIPLRH

-731 SIAAPDLIITDGVLP
+731 NIAAPDLIITDGVLP

-754 KGVRAQAATCH
+754 QAVRAQAATCH
-765 IPIVMVSS
+765 IPVVMVSS

-821 SVPVVDE
+821 YAPVVDE
-828 ADGQAEATARTPDFI
+828 ADGQAETTDRTPDFI
-843 DEVQQYVDSRIGEG
+843 DEVQQYVDSHIGEG

>member
-16 VVLGLLLLAGCSD
+16 VVVGLLLLAGCSD

-62 VYRQSGNRMGESI
+62 IYRQSGNRMGESI
-75 VLQRLG
+75 VLRRLG

-148 DTTAAAFKSQLKI
+148 DTTAEAFKSQLKI

-187 GETKL
+187 GEIKL

-198 ALNYSDIG
+198 GLNYSDIG

-225 MEQKRLIN
+225 MEQKQLLN

-391 ESGWLVFTVIM
+391 ESGWLVFTLIT

-408 LAFSYYLLRIRTRT
+408 LAFFYYLLRIRTRT

-485 DSVVDITNISIRPVD
+485 DSVVDITNISIKPVD

-565 NMSDLYISMSVEKR
+565 NQSDLYISMSVEKR

-614 HVGLNLQAVQAAIK
+614 HVGLNLQAVQAAVH

-643 AQFIITIPLRH
+643 AQFVITIPLRH

-664 QKTLHTPAAPS
+664 QNTLHTPAAPS

-731 SIAAPDLIITDGVLP
+731 NIAAPDLLITDGVLP

-821 SVPVVDE
+821 SAPVVDD
-828 ADGQAEATARTPDFI
+828 ADGQAETTDRTPDFI

-908 TVAQVAEAC
+908 TVAHVAEAC

>member
-16 VVLGLLLLAGCSD
+16 VVVGLLLLAGCSD

-75 VLQRLG
+75 VLRRLG

-139 GLGYCQQWS
+139 GLVYCQQWS

-172 RNYKVADYYFRRSLA
+172 RNYKAADYYFRRSLA

-213 NLDSAQYYFQKS
+213 NLDSAQFYFQKS
-225 MEQKRLIN
+225 MEQKQLLN

-363 VQIDELMAD
+363 LQIDELMAD

-408 LAFSYYLLRIRTRT
+408 LAFFYYLLRIRTRT

-664 QKTLHTPAAPS
+664 QNTLHTPAAPS
-675 AADTDMPIVVDDDAD
+675 AADTDMPIVVADDAD

-731 SIAAPDLIITDGVLP
+731 NIAAPDLIITDGVLP

-821 SVPVVDE
+821 SAPVVDD
-828 ADGQAEATARTPDFI
+828 ADGQAETTDRTPDFI

-897 KACQLLQTADM
+897 KACELLQTADM

>member
-75 VLQRLG
+75 VLRRLG

-172 RNYKVADYYFRRSLA
+172 RNYKAADYYFRRSLA
-187 GETKL
+187 GEIKL

-206 RVFRAQN
+206 RVFRAQD

-225 MEQKRLIN
+225 MEQKQLLN

-282 ISLARVYIKRQMT
+282 INLARVYIKRQMT

-391 ESGWLVFTVIM
+391 ESGWLVFTLIT

-408 LAFSYYLLRIRTRT
+408 LAFFYYLLRIRTRT

-485 DSVVDITNISIRPVD
+485 DSVVDITNISIKPVD

-514 MLVEAYRHEA
+514 MLVEAYCHEA

-643 AQFIITIPLRH
+643 AQFVITIPLRH

-664 QKTLHTPAAPS
+664 QNTLHTPAAPS

-821 SVPVVDE
+821 SAPVVDE
-828 ADGQAEATARTPDFI
+828 ADGQAETTDRTPDFI

-871 RATFTRK
+871 RATFTRR

>member
-16 VVLGLLLLAGCSD
+16 VVVGLLLLAGCSD

-75 VLQRLG
+75 VLRRLG

-172 RNYKVADYYFRRSLA
+172 RNYKAADYYFRRSLA

-198 ALNYSDIG
+198 GLNYSDIG

-225 MEQKRLIN
+225 MEQKQLLN

-282 ISLARVYIKRQMT
+282 IALARVYIKRQMT

-408 LAFSYYLLRIRTRT
+408 LAFFYYLLRIRTRT

-472 QLQEASHRLLHLV
+472 QLQEASRRLLHLV
-485 DSVVDITNISIRPVD
+485 DSVVDITNISIKPVD

-558 DMLHFAY
+558 DMLRFAY
-565 NMSDLYISMSVEKR
+565 NQSDLYISMSVEKR

-628 AMGGDIKLKSKLGEY
+628 AMGGDIKLKSKQGEY
-643 AQFIITIPLRH
+643 AQFVITIPLRH

-664 QKTLHTPAAPS
+664 QKTLHTPAALSP
-675 AADTDMPIVVDDDAD
+675 ADADMPPVVEADAD

-699 ESVQVAR
+699 ESAQVAR

-731 SIAAPDLIITDGVLP
+731 RIAAPDLIITDGVLP
-746 VMDGYQLC
+746 VIDGYQLC
-754 KGVRAQAATCH
+754 EGVRAQAATCH

-781 KSFQAGADAFLLK
+781 KGFQAGADAYLLK
-794 PFRADELLVRVRL
+794 PFRADELLVRVSL

-821 SVPVVDE
+821 SVPVVND
-828 ADGQAEATARTPDFI
+828 ADGQAETTDRTPDFI

-857 DVDLADLAARFGVT
+857 DVDLADLEARFGVT

-897 KACQLLQTADM
+897 KACELLQTADM